1 MIEGAVFDL
10 GSTLI
15 RFTGDW
21 QQVMDAGIRHMT
33 NSLLDSGLELDTAQL
48 TRAFDRTWQSTLKQR
63 DVDFIERPMAEL
75 LNQVL
80 AELGHSQVQAAVVD
94 RALERMFSSS
104 EEYWLPMPGVHE
116 VLEELRQAGLRL
128 GIISNASDA
137 ANVHRLVDKAN
148 LRPFFDPIIVSAE
161 ERIRKPDT
169 RIFEILLQAWGLPP
183 QRLVMT
189 GDSLPADI
197 VGARQVGMYSIWL
210 TADADTPSNR
220 AVRDKIEPDAIAE
233 ELVDVPDIIRRR
245 GIATRQ
251 EEAQ

>member
-21 QQVMDAGIRHMT
+21 QQVMDAGKRQMT
-33 NSLLDSGLELDTAQL
+33 HSLLDSGLELD
-48 TRAFDRTWQSTLKQR
+48 RTWQSALKQR
-63 DVDFIERPMAEL
+63 DLDFVERPMAEL

-80 AELGHSQVQAAVVD
+80 AELGQLQVPAAAVD

-169 RIFEILLQAWGLPP
+169 RIFEILLQAWDLPP

-220 AVRDKIEPDAIAE
+220 AVRDEIEPDAVAE

-245 GIATRQ
+245 GIANQQ
-251 EEAQ
+251 EETQ

>member
-21 QQVMDAGIRHMT
+21 QQVMDAGKHHMT

-48 TRAFDRTWQSTLKQR
+48 TRAFDRTWQFALKQR

-80 AELGHSQVQAAVVD
+80 AELGHSQVPAAVVD

-169 RIFEILLQAWGLPP
+169 RI
-183 QRLVMT
+183 
-189 GDSLPADI
+189 GDSLSADI

-220 AVRDKIEPDAIAE
+220 AVRDEIQPDAIAE

-245 GIATRQ
+245 GIANQQ

>member
-21 QQVMDAGIRHMT
+21 QQVMEAGNRQMT
-33 NSLLDSGLELDTAQL
+33 RSLLDSGLELDTAQL
-48 TRAFDRTWQSTLKQR
+48 KKAFDRTWQSALMQR
-63 DVDFIERPMAEL
+63 DVDFVERPMAEL

-80 AELGHSQVQAAVVD
+80 AELGHSQIPTAVVD

-104 EEYWLPMPGVHE
+104 EEYWHPMPGVHE
-116 VLEELRQAGLRL
+116 VLGELRQAGLRL

-148 LRPFFDPIIVSAE
+148 LRPFFDPIVVSAE
-161 ERIRKPDT
+161 ERIRKPDA
-169 RIFEILLQAWGLPP
+169 RIFEILLQAWDLPP
-183 QRLVMT
+183 QRVVMT

-220 AVRDKIEPDAIAE
+220 AVRNEIEPDAVAE
-233 ELVDVPDIIRRR
+233 ELVEIPDLIRRR
-245 GIATRQ
+245 GIANQQ
-251 EEAQ
+251 EEA

>member
-10 GSTLI
+10 GSTLV

-21 QQVMDAGIRHMT
+21 QQVMEAGFRQMT
-33 NSLLDSGLELDTAQL
+33 HSLLDSGLELDTAL
-48 TRAFDRTWQSTLKQR
+48 FNKAFDRTWQSALTQR

-80 AELGHSQVQAAVVD
+80 AELGHSQVPAAIVD
-94 RALERMFSSS
+94 RSLERMFSSS

-137 ANVHRLVDKAN
+137 ANVHRLVDNAD

-161 ERIRKPDT
+161 EGIRKPDT
-169 RIFEILLQAWGLPP
+169 RIFEILLQAWDLPP

-189 GDSLPADI
+189 GDSLSADI

-220 AVRDKIEPDAIAE
+220 AVRGEIEPDAVAE
-233 ELVDVPDIIRRR
+233 ELVEIPDLIRRR
-245 GIATRQ
+245 GIADRQ
-251 EEAQ
+251 EKA